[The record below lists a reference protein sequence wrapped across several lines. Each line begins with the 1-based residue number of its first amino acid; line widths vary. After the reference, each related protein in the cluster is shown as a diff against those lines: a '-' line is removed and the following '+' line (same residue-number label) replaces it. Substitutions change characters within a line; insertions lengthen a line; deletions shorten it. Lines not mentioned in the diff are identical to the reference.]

1 MTAAL
6 LLSLLL
12 SAPAGDVETEVER
25 GNALIRNLQEEK
37 ALEVLEP
44 LASSAATPA
53 MLRAR
58 AAVYAGIAR
67 LNLGQESEARRW
79 FAAALEL
86 DRGASLPD
94 WCSRRVQGVF
104 DKVRAQ
110 APRPESSPPPP
121 ALVPQPAPANALAA
135 APVVATEAP
144 VVTHRLAIGL
154 GIAAA
159 AAAIASGAMFLAWNA
174 NYRGAIDE
182 PQALAAQRLQQRSA
196 MFWGLGLLGAFGT
209 GALGLGAGLSLLF

>member
-6 LLSLLL
+6 LFSLLL
-12 SAPAGDVETEVER
+12 AAPAVDVETEVER

-44 LASSAATPA
+44 LASAASTPA
-53 MLRAR
+53 LLRAR

-79 FAAALEL
+79 FTAALEL

-94 WCSRRVQGVF
+94 WCSRRVQSVF

-110 APRPESSPPPP
+110 APRPEPVPP
-121 ALVPQPAPANALAA
+121 APSLVPAAVPTPAAVA
-135 APVVATEAP
+135 APVVASEAP
-144 VVTHRLAIGL
+144 AVTHRLAIGL
-154 GIAAA
+154 GVAAA

-174 NYRGAIDE
+174 SYRGAIDE

-196 MFWGLGLLGAFGT
+196 MFWGLGLVCALGG
-209 GALGLGAGLSLLF
+209 GALGLGAGVSLLF